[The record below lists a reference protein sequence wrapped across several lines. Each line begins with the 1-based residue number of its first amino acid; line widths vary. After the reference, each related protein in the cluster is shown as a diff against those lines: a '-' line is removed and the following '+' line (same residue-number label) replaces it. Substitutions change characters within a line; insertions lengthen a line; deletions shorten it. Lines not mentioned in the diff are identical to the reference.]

1 MSDQTRQNATQF
13 EANPKMLKMLEAAI
27 SPDVEPNISA
37 WAVAAGVDRS
47 MWYRWQ
53 KIDGFIGWFNEEYRK
68 SLEGVR
74 TALVKVGLQKALA
87 GDVQFW
93 KVMMEKMGE
102 IEGESKIIEI
112 KCNIPQEWDDE

>member
-1 MSDQTRQNATQF
+1 MSGRVQQNATQF
-13 EANPKMLKMLEAAI
+13 KPTPKMFKMLEAAI

-37 WAVAAGVDRS
+37 WAEAAGVDRS

-102 IEGESKIIEI
+102 VEGESKIIEI
-112 KCNIPQEWDDE
+112 RCNIPQGWNDE